1 MLEDWRLQ
9 IAHDLATDR
18 NDWRRAVSGT
28 FMEVTA
34 KLKPTELSI
43 KILQPSQTSRLEYL
57 ATKQGDRIS
66 TAGER
71 GVSSEGFDIYRTRMQ
86 ASFRGALHRLSFGT
100 RSKVLVKEMPTK
112 RG

>member
-1 MLEDWRLQ
+1 M
-9 IAHDLATDR
+9 
-18 NDWRRAVSGT
+18 RAVSDT

-71 GVSSEGFDIYRTRMQ
+71 GVSSEDFDIDRTRMQ
-86 ASFRGALHRLSFGT
+86 ASFRRALYRLSFGT
-100 RSKVLVKEMPTK
+100 RSRVLVKEMPNK